1 MKFANMLSLAGA
13 ASAYGYTNTDNG
25 FNNRID
31 QLVLSDSAWTYK
43 PTCSAYGSDCHACI
57 VNGCEFHSTSHSCW
71 GNAAVGTPTFGNF
84 FDHASQCAWTSK
96 QQCRRTSAYN
106 RSNGM
111 TQDKFF
117 FDTYGSAAWA
127 PLDQFYFCSFDIPTD
142 GFAYIGVT
150 QATGHTPWIASLF
163 ELEYGYDY
171 KLYDVYSTW
180 KGLIGGSYTTAS
192 AGYGGN
198 HYDLK
203 QTSGLHR
210 GMIRTG
216 KLNQV
221 THQKIA
227 MEVRKAGLALA
238 DVKGFEV
245 TIDYK
250 KPMINNIVRTDVA
263 TTTTVVKAAAGAM
276 IGIIIGIV
284 CCICICG
291 VVICQCMRG
300 NNSGNNDDGFN
311 NMNNGYG
318 GNNVVVVEG
327 NNGGGGYGGNN
338 NNGGGGGGGYG
349 GGGGG
354 GDNGGGGGY
363 GGGGDGGGGGY

>member
-1 MKFANMLSLAGA
+1 
-13 ASAYGYTNTDNG
+13 
-25 FNNRID
+25 
-31 QLVLSDSAWTYK
+31 
-43 PTCSAYGSDCHACI
+43 
-57 VNGCEFHSTSHSCW
+57 
-71 GNAAVGTPTFGNF
+71 
-84 FDHASQCAWTSK
+84 
-96 QQCRRTSAYN
+96 
-106 RSNGM
+106 M

-127 PLDQFYFCSFDIPTD
+127 PLDQFYFCSFDIPTE
-142 GFAYIGVT
+142 GFAYIHVN

-163 ELEYGYDY
+163 ELEYGYNY

-198 HYDLK
+198 HYDLL
-203 QTSGLHR
+203 QTSGLHH

-227 MEVRKAGLALA
+227 MEVRKGGLSLA
-238 DVKGFEV
+238 DVRGFEI

-250 KPMINNIVRTDVA
+250 KPGTVTHITNH
-263 TTTTVVKAAAGAM
+263 TVVTAAKAAGSAI

-291 VVICQCMRG
+291 VVICQCMNG
-300 NNSGNNDDGFN
+300 NNNSGGDDNYN
-311 NMNNGYG
+311 NMG
-318 GNNVVVVEG
+318 GDTVVVVE
-327 NNGGGGYGGNN
+327 NNNGGGYGGNN
-338 NNGGGGGGGYG
+338 NNNGYGGNNNNGGGGYG

-354 GDNGGGGGY
+354 GDNGGGY
-363 GGGGDGGGGGY
+363 GGGGGGGGY